1 VERKK
6 RQRIRIAL
14 ACGIL
19 TVLGILSFVIRTPYL
34 TLTHAQTN
42 ARLYHTAFGEGETF
56 SIRHIHSLHL
66 SPVTEIYEIRGG
78 QIMLIA
84 LEFETFGAGLPE
96 GIEPGQT
103 LTRLETG
110 GLRIDGI
117 DRLIPDLRIL
127 IGHTAEHTLHIRGQR
142 VPLDTLDDSGQS
154 VRFALRALNIWQ
166 RLYFK
171 R

>member
-1 VERKK
+1 
-6 RQRIRIAL
+6 
-14 ACGIL
+14 
-19 TVLGILSFVIRTPYL
+19 
-34 TLTHAQTN
+34 
-42 ARLYHTAFGEGETF
+42 
-56 SIRHIHSLHL
+56 
-66 SPVTEIYEIRGG
+66 
-78 QIMLIA
+78 MLIA